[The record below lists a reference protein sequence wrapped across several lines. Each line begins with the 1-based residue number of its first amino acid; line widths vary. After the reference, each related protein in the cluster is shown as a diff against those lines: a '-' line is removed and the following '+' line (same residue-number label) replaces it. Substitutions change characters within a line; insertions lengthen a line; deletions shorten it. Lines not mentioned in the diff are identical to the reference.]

1 MKTSRSKRASQTAV
15 MKKEAEEK
23 LQTPLSSELSTPD
36 GEGEQVWATHA
47 QSRTGKMKTS
57 RSKRTSQTAVVKK
70 EAEERPYSS
79 EILTLLEEQELEM
92 HTQSGK
98 SRIKI
103 SRHRR
108 TSQIAVLKEAEEIT
122 QTTFS
127 SDLLTPEEERDLLTN
142 FWECKSDL
150 VRVLKRYVDKA
161 SWPAMEPW
169 PMAQFIREHCTPE
182 LRQEVAI
189 RRLYERYVHYKHR
202 LASANIR
209 LAAHV
214 AKRFRHHSL
223 AYSDLLQEAVC
234 GLMQAIDRFDVSH
247 GTRLA
252 TYATWWIRQTLQIAV
267 ARQSHLVSLSPHHL
281 QELGQLQQESEA
293 LAHGGKHLPSP
304 QELASRTGSSLEH
317 LTHLQTATRTPVSL
331 NAVLDD
337 DSDFKLTEAMPDTSA
352 QTAQEN
358 NERQEALNYLMESL
372 RPRERKVLDLRFG
385 LTGNGTHSLRQIGH
399 MLRISKERVRQ
410 IQNRALE
417 KLRANAERVGWEP
430 NLLLE

>member
-1 MKTSRSKRASQTAV
+1 MKTQRRKRPTAP
-15 MKKEAEEK
+15 EE
-23 LQTPLSSELSTPD
+23 
-36 GEGEQVWATHA
+36 
-47 QSRTGKMKTS
+47 
-57 RSKRTSQTAVVKK
+57 VVSNGSP
-70 EAEERPYSS
+70 A
-79 EILTLLEEQELEM
+79 I
-92 HTQSGK
+92 
-98 SRIKI
+98 
-103 SRHRR
+103 
-108 TSQIAVLKEAEEIT
+108 
-122 QTTFS
+122 FS
-127 SDLLTPEEERDLLTN
+127 SDLLTPEEERELLTG
-142 FWECKSDL
+142 FWECKSEL
-150 VRVLKRYVDKA
+150 VRVLIRHFPRLRA
-161 SWPAMEPW
+161 HRPPLEPW
-169 PMAQFIREHCTPE
+169 PMAQFIRDYCDGGARRVP
-182 LRQEVAI
+182 AI
-189 RRLYERYVHYKHR
+189 RRVHDRYIHCKHR

-214 AKRFRHHSL
+214 AKRFRHHAL
-223 AYSDLLQEAVC
+223 GYADLLQEAVC

-317 LTHLQTATRTPVSL
+317 LTHLQTATRAPVSL

-337 DSDFKLTEAMPDTSA
+337 DSDFKLTEAMPDNESA
-352 QTAQEN
+352 TVRQN
-358 NERQEALNYLMESL
+358 SERQEALSFLMENL

-399 MLRISKERVRQ
+399 LLRISKERVRQ

-417 KLRANAERVGWEP
+417 KLRASAERVGWEP
-430 NLLLE
+430 SLLLG

>member
-1 MKTSRSKRASQTAV
+1 MKPVRRKQTLANA
-15 MKKEAEEK
+15 K
-23 LQTPLSSELSTPD
+23 
-36 GEGEQVWATHA
+36 AT
-47 QSRTGKMKTS
+47 T
-57 RSKRTSQTAVVKK
+57 
-70 EAEERPYSS
+70 
-79 EILTLLEEQELEM
+79 
-92 HTQSGK
+92 
-98 SRIKI
+98 
-103 SRHRR
+103 
-108 TSQIAVLKEAEEIT
+108 IAP

-127 SDLLTPEEERDLLTN
+127 SDLLTPEEERELLTN
-142 FWECKSDL
+142 FWDCKTEL
-150 VRVLKRYVDKA
+150 VRVLIRHF
-161 SWPAMEPW
+161 PNLRQHRPPLEPW
-169 PMAQFIREHCTPE
+169 PMAQFIRDHCIDDTLVVPN
-182 LRQEVAI
+182 V
-189 RRLYERYVHYKHR
+189 RRLHERYVHYKHR

-223 AYSDLLQEAVC
+223 SYSDLLQEAVC

-281 QELGQLQQESEA
+281 QELGLLQQESEA

-337 DSDFKLTEAMPDTSA
+337 DSDFKLTEAMPDNQSTTLQQNS
-352 QTAQEN
+352 
-358 NERQEALNYLMESL
+358 ERQEALTFLMENL

-399 MLRISKERVRQ
+399 LLRISKERVRQ

-417 KLRANAERVGWEP
+417 KLRASAERVGWEA

>member
-1 MKTSRSKRASQTAV
+1 MGTTQRKKRNLVAARV
-15 MKKEAEEK
+15 AND
-23 LQTPLSSELSTPD
+23 TPD
-36 GEGEQVWATHA
+36 NQ
-47 QSRTGKMKTS
+47 
-57 RSKRTSQTAVVKK
+57 
-70 EAEERPYSS
+70 
-79 EILTLLEEQELEM
+79 L
-92 HTQSGK
+92 
-98 SRIKI
+98 
-103 SRHRR
+103 
-108 TSQIAVLKEAEEIT
+108 
-122 QTTFS
+122 TTFS
-127 SDLLTPEEERDLLTN
+127 SDLLTPEEERELLTN
-142 FWECKSDL
+142 FWDVKSEL
-150 VRVLKRYVDKA
+150 VRTLIRHFPKLRA
-161 SWPAMEPW
+161 HRPPLEPW
-169 PMAQFIREHCTPE
+169 PMAQFIRAQCEDSSQRLVPA
-182 LRQEVAI
+182 V
-189 RRLYERYVHYKHR
+189 RRLFDRYIHYKHR

-223 AYSDLLQEAVC
+223 SYSDLLQEAVC

-281 QELGQLQQESEA
+281 QELGLLQQESEA

-337 DSDFKLTEAMPDTSA
+337 DSDFKLTEAMPDNQSNVL
-352 QTAQEN
+352 QQN
-358 NERQEALNYLMESL
+358 NERQEALSFLMENL

-399 MLRISKERVRQ
+399 LLRISKERVRQ

-417 KLRANAERVGWEP
+417 KLRSSAERVGWEP

>member
-1 MKTSRSKRASQTAV
+1 MKPVRRKHTLATA
-15 MKKEAEEK
+15 K
-23 LQTPLSSELSTPD
+23 
-36 GEGEQVWATHA
+36 AT
-47 QSRTGKMKTS
+47 T
-57 RSKRTSQTAVVKK
+57 
-70 EAEERPYSS
+70 
-79 EILTLLEEQELEM
+79 
-92 HTQSGK
+92 
-98 SRIKI
+98 I
-103 SRHRR
+103 SP
-108 TSQIAVLKEAEEIT
+108 

-127 SDLLTPEEERDLLTN
+127 SDLLTPEEERELLTN
-142 FWECKSDL
+142 FWDCKTEL
-150 VRVLKRYVDKA
+150 VRVLIRHF
-161 SWPAMEPW
+161 PNLRQHRPPLEPW
-169 PMAQFIREHCTPE
+169 PMAQFIRDHCIDDT
-182 LRQEVAI
+182 LIVQNV
-189 RRLYERYVHYKHR
+189 RRLHERYVHYKHR

-223 AYSDLLQEAVC
+223 SYSDLLQEAVC

-281 QELGQLQQESEA
+281 QELGLLQQESEA

-337 DSDFKLTEAMPDTSA
+337 DSDFKLTEAMPDNQSTTLQQNS
-352 QTAQEN
+352 
-358 NERQEALNYLMESL
+358 ERQEALTFLMENL

-399 MLRISKERVRQ
+399 LLRISKERVRQ

-417 KLRANAERVGWEP
+417 KLRASAERVGWEA